1 VETLP
6 LQRTVKLPQAEL
18 VEAFGQV
25 RIRTY
30 AKPTVPGLKSV
41 SVEPLM
47 FLRSQHL
54 QITAFDTV
62 WMIGYLFKLTPRLP
76 WSGFMKM
83 AMKDD
88 DLHTSR
94 IESLPLI
101 NLDPSNPSTIYT
113 AMCFA
118 QEQIEKHGLKVS
130 PE

>member
-1 VETLP
+1 
-6 LQRTVKLPQAEL
+6 
-18 VEAFGQV
+18 
-25 RIRTY
+25 
-30 AKPTVPGLKSV
+30 
-41 SVEPLM
+41 
-47 FLRSQHL
+47 
-54 QITAFDTV
+54 
-62 WMIGYLFKLTPRLP
+62 
-76 WSGFMKM
+76 MKM

-118 QEQIEKHGLKVS
+118 QEQIEKHGLKVC